1 MWAQSSVLSIAPL
14 PKLSAKRNTTVDAKV
29 PVLLQPGYHAN
40 SHTPSESY
48 LIPLR
53 LTWEPGPLEAVDV
66 VYPKPQMEKYEFADK
81 PLSVYTGNFEIV
93 TKFKVGASAPDGP
106 NLAVGKL
113 RYQAC
118 THNLCLPPKTVEV
131 KLPLVIQ

>member
-1 MWAQSSVLSIAPL
+1 M
-14 PKLSAKRNTTVDAKV
+14 
-29 PVLLQPGYHAN
+29 LLQPGYHAN

-118 THNLCLPPKTVEV
+118 TNNLCLPPKTVEV
-131 KLPLVIQ
+131 KLPVVIQ